1 MRVNSVI
8 SALSFRS
15 TTPETEVCVSA
26 GQTANAGAWAV
37 WNPSPVD
44 LDGVWTVERVSGALP
59 PMSRVRKR
67 IDGASGVTVA
77 GLLRMRFDVR
87 GNELRYR
94 APFFGVVDVL
104 EPAGEGW
111 SGRASWFGREFG
123 RFRMSRVAARR
134 DHPEQPV

>member
-1 MRVNSVI
+1 M
-8 SALSFRS
+8 
-15 TTPETEVCVSA
+15 
-26 GQTANAGAWAV
+26 
-37 WNPSPVD
+37 WNPSPVN

-87 GNELRYR
+87 GNELHYR
-94 APFFGVVDVL
+94 APFVGVVDVL

-111 SGRASWFGREFG
+111 SGRATWFGREFG
-123 RFRMSRVAARR
+123 RFRMSRVAAQR